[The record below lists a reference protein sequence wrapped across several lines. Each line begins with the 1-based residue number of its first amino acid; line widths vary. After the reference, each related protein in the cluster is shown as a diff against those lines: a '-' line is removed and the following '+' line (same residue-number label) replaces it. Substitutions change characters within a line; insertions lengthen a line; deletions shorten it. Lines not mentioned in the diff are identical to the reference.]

1 MGSELGFLPG
11 LETCRLYMVPEKGDI
26 GGVTGGTSVALQPPV
41 LLESSVEG
49 LLLRL
54 NAFAFF
60 LQGRFA
66 DGMWKNRF

>member
-1 MGSELGFLPG
+1 
-11 LETCRLYMVPEKGDI
+11 MVPEKGDI